1 MKNAVF
7 MEHWTKQCKF
17 SFCYAQSLKG
27 VIITLSRF
35 YINVCLFWSNVEYY
49 FSNFGLGLQTLRWND
64 LIKK

>member
-35 YINVCLFWSNVEYY
+35 YINVCLFWSNVEQQNLL
-49 FSNFGLGLQTLRWND
+49 FKFWAWTTD
-64 LIKK
+64 IAME